1 VHNTSIPHGAAGA
14 LVGWL
19 AGTVLRIRRAHVE
32 HAMKRA
38 GVVDAAD
45 VARAMYRRL
54 GVALVDLLRARRSV
68 EVDTGALDAALA
80 RGPVVIFASH
90 CGNWEL
96 AAAGAARH
104 LEARGRALH
113 VVAKPMHSA
122 FFDRWLSRVR
132 ERLGI
137 RVIPPRGA
145 LAATSDALAR
155 GDVVAM
161 PIDQVPDREA
171 HGLWLDFLGAPALVD
186 RAPATVAYRA
196 RATVLVVAGGRALD
210 VIPFAPG
217 RAWIAATS
225 RRATAAL
232 ERHIRA
238 DPASWMWLH
247 RRWKRPRLVAS
258 SRPE

>member
-1 VHNTSIPHGAAGA
+1 
-14 LVGWL
+14 
-19 AGTVLRIRRAHVE
+19 
-32 HAMKRA
+32 
-38 GVVDAAD
+38 
-45 VARAMYRRL
+45 MYRRL
-54 GVALVDLLRARRSV
+54 GIALVELVRARTSV
-68 EVDTGALDAALA
+68 EVDTHALDASLA

-104 LEARGRALH
+104 LAGRGRALR

-122 FFDRWLSRVR
+122 FFDRWLARLR
-132 ERLGI
+132 ERLGL
-137 RVIPPRGA
+137 RVIAPLGA
-145 LAATSDALAR
+145 LAQAADALAR

-171 HGLWLDFLGAPALVD
+171 HGLWIDFLGAPALVD

-196 RATVLVVAGGRALD
+196 GATVLVVAGGRVLD
-210 VIPFAPG
+210 VIPFEPG
-217 RAWIAATS
+217 RAWIGATT